1 MLPQDVL
8 EVYGL
13 KKPAAAYTCVATN
26 SKTGRSVTSPAV
38 SLGIVG
44 ESRRLLVWDW
54 LWSMTSLHSRGS
66 TGH

>member
-1 MLPQDVL
+1 MLPQRVL

-38 SLGIVG
+38 TLGIVG
-44 ESRRLLVWDW
+44 ESRRFLAGDW
-54 LWSMTSLHSRGS
+54 LRSMTSRHS
-66 TGH
+66 